1 MTLTIAEKFI
11 FARIEM
17 AKFLHTELE
26 PTLEII
32 LGNLIDDAFLFGSRE
47 LGQLVD
53 GTRQFERT
61 LKPYLNYRKQ
71 RTKIVRNTGRPKDAK
86 EELHFEDGEML
97 RKKVLSAMQKVG
109 VKGKIVKRDVLL
121 NLSAFGN
128 SSNGY
133 QKLDRELRKYG
144 FNYNEILEE
153 YSTKFN
159 KQLP

>member
-1 MTLTIAEKFI
+1 M
-11 FARIEM
+11 
-17 AKFLHTELE
+17 
-26 PTLEII
+26 
-32 LGNLIDDAFLFGSRE
+32 FGSRE

-144 FNYNEILEE
+144 FSYNEILEE